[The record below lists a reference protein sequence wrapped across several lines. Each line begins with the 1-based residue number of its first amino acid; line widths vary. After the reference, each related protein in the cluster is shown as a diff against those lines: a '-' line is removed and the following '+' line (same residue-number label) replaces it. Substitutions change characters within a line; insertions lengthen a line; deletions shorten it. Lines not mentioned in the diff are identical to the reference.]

1 MLFGREGN
9 EAVTNTAYAI
19 AMNSAQENQSVLPA
33 TTRLLAQRK
42 NWLNQL
48 AQERRLSSKTIEAYE
63 RDTRQFLHFISEHMG
78 GTVDIKSIADLKP
91 MDLRSYL
98 TRRRNDGVGARTL
111 ARGLAGVRSF
121 LRYLENMGLVNA
133 TAANALR
140 APRQPKS
147 LPKPLTAKDALKVVS
162 PDQQLAEEP
171 WLRARNIAVL
181 TLLYGCGMRIGEAL
195 AIDGTALKDSAAK
208 SIPVTGKG
216 NKTRL
221 VPLLPVVFSAVDEYR
236 KLCPYHLHEGAPLFR
251 GARGGA
257 LQPAIVQRDMRNLRS
272 ALGLPESATP
282 HALRHSFATHLL
294 ASGGDLRT
302 IQELLGHASL
312 STTQIYTGVDTKHLL
327 DAYKAAHPRA

>member
-1 MLFGREGN
+1 MVFCQEGN
-9 EAVTNTAYAI
+9 EAVTNRPYA
-19 AMNSAQENQSVLPA
+19 AHMDSATDNNALLPA
-33 TTRLLAQRK
+33 TPKLLAYR
-42 NWLNQL
+42 NAWLDRL
-48 AQERRLSSKTIEAYE
+48 AKEQRLSENTVEAYE
-63 RDTRQFLHFISEHMG
+63 RDTRQFLCFISEHKG
-78 GTVDIKSIADLKP
+78 GAADIKSIANLRP
-91 MDLRSYL
+91 MDLRAYL
-98 TRRRNDGVGARTL
+98 TRRRNDGAGARTL
-111 ARGLAGVRSF
+111 GRGLAGVRSF
-121 LRYLENMGLVNA
+121 LRFLEKGGLVNA

-162 PDQQLAEEP
+162 LDQQLIEEP

-195 AIDGTALKDSAAK
+195 AIDGTALKDPSAK

-216 NKTRL
+216 RKTRL
-221 VPLLPVVFSAVDEYR
+221 VPLLPIVFSAVDEYR
-236 KLCPYHLHEGAPLFR
+236 NLCPYHLHEGAPLFR

-257 LQPAIVQRDMRNLRS
+257 LQPAIIQRDMRKLRS
-272 ALGLPESATP
+272 ALGLPDSATP

-327 DAYKAAHPRA
+327 DAYNAAHPRA